1 MKSNTQTSNAAP
13 KTVTA
18 SGNFAYLFF
27 GLLLFFLTVPYNH
40 LLSGLGRYSIVLLF
54 TLFMLIAVWSLSSS
68 RHIYR
73 LGLLLAVSLSS
84 LSGIDLFFG
93 YSEPIMWSGYLLL
106 LIFCCLSCWI
116 AAQNVFVLHQVNFNS
131 LVGAFCVYLLLGLI
145 WAILYCLL
153 HFNGWAVF
161 SGNITDQPHGIFP
174 EMLYFSFVTL
184 ASLGYGDIAPASNL
198 IRTLAYLEAVTGQFY
213 LAVMVASLV
222 GAFTSHRIQH

>member
-1 MKSNTQTSNAAP
+1 MHTIEKKLPVRGSKVAY
-13 KTVTA
+13 
-18 SGNFAYLFF
+18 SGNFGYLFF
-27 GLLLFFLTVPYNH
+27 GLLLFFLAAPYNH
-40 LLSGLGRYSIVLLF
+40 LLSGLGQYSIVLLF

-68 RHIYR
+68 RQIYR
-73 LGLLLAVSLSS
+73 LGILLALCISGI
-84 LSGIDLFFG
+84 SGIDRFFG
-93 YSEPIMWSGYLLL
+93 YSEPVMWFGYLLL

-116 AAQNVFVLHQVNFNS
+116 AARNVFVLHQVNFNS

-145 WAILYCLL
+145 WAILYSLL
-153 HFNGWAVF
+153 QLNGWAVF

-198 IRTLAYLEAVTGQFY
+198 IRTLAYLEAITGQFY

>member
-1 MKSNTQTSNAAP
+1 MNT
-13 KTVTA
+13 TVKNIPATA
-18 SGNFAYLFF
+18 RKVTGSGNFSYLFF
-27 GLLLFFLTVPYNH
+27 GLLLFFLAAPFNH
-40 LLSGLGRYSIVLLF
+40 LLPGVGRYSIALLF

-68 RHIYR
+68 RLTYR
-73 LGLLLAVSLSS
+73 LGVLLALSISS
-84 LSGIDLFFG
+84 LSAIDYFIGFRAPVMQL
-93 YSEPIMWSGYLLL
+93 GYLLL
-106 LIFCCLSCWI
+106 LIFCGLSCWI

-145 WAILYCLL
+145 WAILYSLL
-153 HFNGWAVF
+153 QLNGWADF
-161 SGNITDQPHGIFP
+161 SGNITNQPHGIFP

-198 IRTLAYLEAVTGQFY
+198 IRTLAYLETITGQFY

>member
-1 MKSNTQTSNAAP
+1 MKNVNKAPNTTPRKVLAN
-13 KTVTA
+13 
-18 SGNFAYLFF
+18 GNFAYLFF
-27 GLLLFFLTVPYNH
+27 GLLLFFLAAPFNH
-40 LLSGLGRYSIVLLF
+40 LLTGVGQYSVVLLF
-54 TLFMLIAVWSLSSS
+54 TLFMLVAVWSLSSS
-68 RHIYR
+68 RLTYR
-73 LGLLLAVSLSS
+73 LGAFLALSIS
-84 LSGIDLFFG
+84 ILSGIDYFIG
-93 YSEPIMWSGYLLL
+93 YSASFMEVGYLLL

-116 AAQNVFVLHQVNFNS
+116 AARNVFVLHQVNFNS

-198 IRTLAYLEAVTGQFY
+198 IRTLAYLEAITGQFY